1 MTQPSTMETA
11 SPESDLEQRWPDPV
25 LSEFEFPLQQTFYP
39 LGFPLELS
47 TNSADV
53 MDAAA
58 ESWGSFAQAF
68 QEGPMRFS
76 LGVVPGEGRLP
87 LRSTFRSREHL
98 MSMFADASNFV
109 ISDFN
114 KNFAFGWVT
123 QSIAKDH
130 AVLQYRFLKPT
141 VMMLAE
147 HMALAPIHGA
157 LIARNGNGILLC
169 GDSLSGKSTLSYACA
184 RAGWTFVCDDGT
196 LLVRKHS
203 SRYAI
208 GNPTSIRFREDARRL
223 FPELA
228 GRQPKMLPISKLG
241 FEVFTRELPITTA
254 PGCVIEHIVF
264 LNRNQQGPARL
275 RPYSKDQALAWCERT
290 VSYGTSEVRAD
301 QLRCYQRLAD
311 AGVWELCYRD
321 FDDAISRLEQLV
333 DSGA

>member
-1 MTQPSTMETA
+1 MTQSLA
-11 SPESDLEQRWPDPV
+11 VDSDLGQHWPDPV

-47 TNSADV
+47 TNSVGV
-53 MDAAA
+53 MEAAA
-58 ESWGSFAQAF
+58 ESWGSFAPAF

-76 LGVVPGEGRLP
+76 LGVVPGEGTQLP

-114 KNFAFGWVT
+114 KHFAFGWVT

-130 AVLQYRFLKPT
+130 GVLRYRFLTPT
-141 VMMLAE
+141 VLMLATQ
-147 HMALAPIHGA
+147 MALAPIHGA
-157 LIARNGNGILLC
+157 ALAWNGRGVLFC
-169 GDSLSGKSTLSYACA
+169 GDSHSGKSTLSYACA

-196 LLVRKHS
+196 LLVRQHS
-203 SRYAI
+203 GRYAI

-228 GRQPKMLPISKLG
+228 DRQPEMLPISKLG
-241 FEVFTRELPITTA
+241 FEVFARELPIATA
-254 PGCVIEHIVF
+254 PGCVIEHVVF
-264 LNRNQQGPARL
+264 LNRNEPGPARL
-275 RPYSKDQALAWCERT
+275 RPYSKDKALAWCKRA
-290 VSYGTSEVRAD
+290 VCFGSSDVRAD

-321 FDDAISRLEQLV
+321 FDDAIGRLEQLV